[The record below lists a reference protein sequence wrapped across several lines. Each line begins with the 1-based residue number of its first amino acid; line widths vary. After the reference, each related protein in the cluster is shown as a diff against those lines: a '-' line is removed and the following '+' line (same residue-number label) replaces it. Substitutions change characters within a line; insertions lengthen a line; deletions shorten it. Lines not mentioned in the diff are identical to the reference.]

1 MSTENERLD
10 LAVGGREIE
19 LVSADGFD
27 AAILGL
33 EEKPDGVRVIY
44 SVSKAIDILVQR
56 DGMSRQE
63 ATEFLEFNVINGAP
77 FPGGP
82 IWCDD
87 INLSLGGRND

>member
-1 MSTENERLD
+1 MRNENERLE
-10 LAVGGREIE
+10 AVLGGREIE

-27 AAILGL
+27 AAILGI
-33 EEKPDGVRVIY
+33 EEKPDGVRLIY
-44 SVSKAIDILVQR
+44 SVSKAIDVLVQR

-63 ATEFLEFNVINGAP
+63 ATEFLEFNIIDGAP

-87 INLSLGGRND
+87 INLSFGK